1 MYMKSKNRIDRY
13 IAIVMLVI
21 LAPLLLFIALLVWI
35 KVDKKVIFAQE
46 RVGLNESVFKIYK
59 FKTMSDDRDE
69 IGNLLPDHLRLSS
82 LGNILRK
89 LSLDE
94 LPQLINVIKG
104 DMNFIGPRP
113 LFKEYLAFYSE
124 DEKRRHSVRP
134 GLSGWAQVNGR
145 NSISWQEK
153 FQLDLFYVENQS
165 FKLDMKIY
173 KKTILKVINR
183 EDVNNS
189 DQITM
194 ERLDEIKHA

>member
-82 LGNILRK
+82 FGNILRK

>member
-1 MYMKSKNRIDRY
+1 MYMKWKNKMDRW
-13 IAIVMLVI
+13 IAIVMLLL
-21 LAPLLLFIALLVWI
+21 LAPLLLVIAILVWM
-35 KVDKKVIFAQE
+35 KLDKKIIFSQE
-46 RVGLNESVFKIYK
+46 RVGLNEKIFNIYK
-59 FKTMSDDRDE
+59 FKTMTDERDAT
-69 IGNLLPDHLRLSS
+69 GQLLPDNERLQSF
-82 LGNILRK
+82 GIALRK

-113 LFKEYLAFYSE
+113 LLKEYLDFYSE
-124 DEKRRHSVRP
+124 EEKKRHNVRP

-165 FKLDMKIY
+165 LKLDMLIY
-173 KKTILKVINR
+173 KNTMLKVIRR
-183 EDVNNS
+183 ENVNTS
-189 DQITM
+189 EQVTM

>member
-1 MYMKSKNRIDRY
+1 MYMKWKNKMDRW
-13 IAIVMLVI
+13 IAIVMLLL
-21 LAPLLLFIALLVWI
+21 LAPLLLVIAILVWV
-35 KVDKKVIFAQE
+35 KLDKKIIFSQE
-46 RVGLNESVFKIYK
+46 RVGLNEKIFNIYK
-59 FKTMSDDRDE
+59 FKTMTDE
-69 IGNLLPDHLRLSS
+69 RNATGQLLPDNERLHSF
-82 LGNILRK
+82 GIALRK

-113 LFKEYLAFYSE
+113 LLKEYLGFYSE
-124 DEKRRHSVRP
+124 EEKKRHNVRP

-165 FKLDMKIY
+165 LKLDMLIY
-173 KKTILKVINR
+173 KNTMLKVIRR
-183 EDVNNS
+183 ENVNTS
-189 DQITM
+189 EQVTM

>member
-1 MYMKSKNRIDRY
+1 
-13 IAIVMLVI
+13 MLVI

-82 LGNILRK
+82 FGNILRK

>member
-69 IGNLLPDHLRLSS
+69 VGNLLPDHLRLSS
-82 LGNILRK
+82 FGNILRK

>member
-1 MYMKSKNRIDRY
+1 MKSKNKIDRC
-13 IAIVMLVI
+13 IAIVLLLI

-35 KVDKKVIFAQE
+35 KLDKKVIFSQE

-59 FKTMSDDRDE
+59 FKTMTDERDE
-69 IGNLLPDHLRLSS
+69 AGNLLPDHKRLSPF
-82 LGNILRK
+82 GATLRK

-124 DEKRRHSVRP
+124 DERRRHIVRP

-145 NSISWQEK
+145 NRISWHEK

-173 KKTILKVINR
+173 KKTILKVISR

-189 DQITM
+189 DQIAM

>member
-1 MYMKSKNRIDRY
+1 MYMKSKNKIDRC
-13 IAIVMLVI
+13 IAIVLLLI

-35 KVDKKVIFAQE
+35 KLDKKVIFSQE

-59 FKTMSDDRDE
+59 FKTMTDERDE
-69 IGNLLPDHLRLSS
+69 AGNLLPDHKRLSPF
-82 LGNILRK
+82 GATLRK

-124 DEKRRHSVRP
+124 DERRRHIVRP

-145 NSISWQEK
+145 NRISWHEK

-173 KKTILKVINR
+173 KKTILKVISR

-189 DQITM
+189 DQIAM

>member
-1 MYMKSKNRIDRY
+1 MKSKNKIDRC
-13 IAIVMLVI
+13 IAIVMVI
-21 LAPLLLFIALLVWI
+21 LLAPLLLFIALLVWI
-35 KVDKKVIFAQE
+35 KLDKKVIFSQE

-59 FKTMSDDRDE
+59 FKTMTDERDE
-69 IGNLLPDHLRLSS
+69 AGNLLPDHKRLSPF
-82 LGNILRK
+82 GTTLRK

-124 DEKRRHSVRP
+124 DERRRHIVRP

-145 NSISWQEK
+145 NRISWHEK

-173 KKTILKVINR
+173 KKTILKVISR

-189 DQITM
+189 DQIAM

>member
-1 MYMKSKNRIDRY
+1 MYMKSKNKIDRC
-13 IAIVMLVI
+13 IAIVMVI
-21 LAPLLLFIALLVWI
+21 LLAPLLLFIALLVWI
-35 KVDKKVIFAQE
+35 KLDKKVIFSQE

-59 FKTMSDDRDE
+59 FKTMTDERDE
-69 IGNLLPDHLRLSS
+69 AGNLLPDHKRLSPF
-82 LGNILRK
+82 GATLRK

-124 DEKRRHSVRP
+124 DERRRHIVRP

-145 NSISWQEK
+145 NRISWHEK

-173 KKTILKVINR
+173 KKTILKVISR

-189 DQITM
+189 DQIAM